1 MRDFAVIGLGRFGA
15 SVARSLHSLG
25 YDVLGVDMN
34 EAKVAAATEYTTKAV
49 QCDATDE
56 NSLRSV
62 GIRNFDAVVVAIGDL
77 QASILITLLLKEMGV
92 RQVIA
97 KASNDRHGKVLY
109 KIGADRVVFPEREM
123 GMRVAHNLASSN
135 ILDLIELSPE
145 YSIVEVTAGGALV
158 GKTLR
163 QLDLRN
169 RYGVNVIA
177 VRRAKD
183 INLMPRAEDKV
194 EAGDVLVLVGANE
207 NLRALEEMLS

>member
-92 RQVIA
+92 RRKPIIPFLPRE
-97 KASNDRHGKVLY
+97 NFINRWLGKLTY
-109 KIGADRVVFPEREM
+109 KPGRFK
-123 GMRVAHNLASSN
+123 
-135 ILDLIELSPE
+135 IE
-145 YSIVEVTAGGALV
+145 
-158 GKTLR
+158 
-163 QLDLRN
+163 
-169 RYGVNVIA
+169 
-177 VRRAKD
+177 D
-183 INLMPRAEDKV
+183 I
-194 EAGDVLVLVGANE
+194 E
-207 NLRALEEMLS
+207 N